1 MRSKWYGSLNQ
12 ARARRTAMRLAASR
26 LKNHTPGSFPSRC
39 TYVRTFVSW
48 KLDSGGN
55 GGSTPGR
62 TPCMVKGTSPTN
74 ARPS

>member
-1 MRSKWYGSLNQ
+1 MNQ
-12 ARARRTAMRLAASR
+12 ALARRTAMELAASR

-55 GGSTPGR
+55 GGSHAGR
-62 TPCMVKGTSPTN
+62 TPRMVKGTSPMK